1 MTSLGHFQLS
11 TISGGTYRAD
21 GGTLFGVVPKA
32 LWSRRMPADE
42 KNQVPQHTNCLLV
55 QTGVRTIL
63 IDTGYGSKLSE
74 KQQRNYCAEAGEPL
88 DRSLSAMDIPFDQI
102 DTVILTHLHFD
113 HAGGA
118 TRFDE
123 DGQLQPVFPNAEFVV
138 QRREWV
144 EATAGFPELR
154 RVYPQEN
161 LLPLKE
167 SGQLRLVDG
176 DTEIVPGIHAI
187 VTGGHTV
194 GHQVLLIENA
204 GESAIY
210 LADLCPTAHH
220 LPTSW
225 GMAYDVDMLQLRR
238 KKPEVLGWVVE
249 NDGLALFDHDPEI
262 AAAKLERDKK
272 LGFVV
277 LQPSARL

>member
-63 IDTGYGSKLSE
+63 IDTG
-74 KQQRNYCAEAGEPL
+74 YCAEAGEPL